1 MLSPNYK
8 NIVSY
13 FDMFNFTQFFNYV
26 YRIIMAIGLKFPS
39 PSNLVIKSDVIWSYH
54 LAIAIHALPSCCF

>member
-1 MLSPNYK
+1 MGKMLFPNYK

-26 YRIIMAIGLKFPS
+26 YRLIMAIGLKFPS
-39 PSNLVIKSDVIWSYH
+39 PSNTVIKSDV
-54 LAIAIHALPSCCF
+54 L